1 MNYSLSCQNVL
12 SGNIKIKIRKMFK
25 KVYIKIFKFIS
36 SIGRLILIF
45 FENLGKLS
53 LFFFLCFFWLFKKPF
68 YLKQFF
74 SHIIDIGFYSLPVVG
89 LTTFFSG
96 MVLALQTYSGFDN
109 FNDETTISKIV
120 LTSILR
126 ELGPV
131 LAGLMVCGRV
141 GAKMAAEIA
150 TMRVSNQIDALE
162 TLSTRPIQFLIST
175 RLLASIIAVPFLV
188 LVGNIIG
195 VFGGFIVATF
205 KLDLNPILYM
215 ISTIDNFNSID
226 LIQGLIKALVFGIII
241 SIISCYFG
249 FNASGGAE
257 GVGRATTISVVTAST
272 LILTSTYFITALFI

>member
-1 MNYSLSCQNVL
+1 MKIFNLIGKISLST
-12 SGNIKIKIRKMFK
+12 
-25 KVYIKIFKFIS
+25 
-36 SIGRLILIF
+36 
-45 FENLGKLS
+45 FENLGKVT
-53 LFFFLCFFWLFKKPF
+53 LFFIMSFFWLFKKPF
-68 YLKQFF
+68 YYKQFL
-74 SHIIDIGFYSLPVVG
+74 SQLLDIAFYSLPVVG

-96 MVLALQTYSGFDN
+96 MVLALQTFSGFDN
-109 FNDETTISKIV
+109 FNDENTISKIV

-162 TLSTRPIQFLIST
+162 TLSTRPMQFLIST

-188 LVGNIIG
+188 LIGNIIG
-195 VFGGFIVATF
+195 IFGGFVVATF

>member
-1 MNYSLSCQNVL
+1 MINIINLVGKLSLNV
-12 SGNIKIKIRKMFK
+12 
-25 KVYIKIFKFIS
+25 
-36 SIGRLILIF
+36 
-45 FENLGKLS
+45 FENLGKIT
-53 LFFFLCFFWLFKKPF
+53 LFFLMSFYWLFKKPF
-68 YLKQFF
+68 YFKQFL
-74 SHIIDIGFYSLPVVG
+74 SQILDIAFYSLPVVG

-96 MVLALQTYSGFDN
+96 MVLALQTFSGFDN
-109 FNDETTISKIV
+109 FNDESTISKIV

-162 TLSTRPIQFLIST
+162 TLSTRPIQYLIST

-188 LVGNIIG
+188 FIGNIIG
-195 VFGGFIVATF
+195 IFGGFIVSTF

-215 ISTIDNFNSID
+215 ISTIDNFDSID

-241 SIISCYFG
+241 SIVSCYFG

>member
-1 MNYSLSCQNVL
+1 MINIINIVGKLSLNV
-12 SGNIKIKIRKMFK
+12 
-25 KVYIKIFKFIS
+25 
-36 SIGRLILIF
+36 
-45 FENLGKLS
+45 FENLGKIT
-53 LFFFLCFFWLFKKPF
+53 LFFLMSFYWLFKKPF
-68 YLKQFF
+68 YFKQFL
-74 SHIIDIGFYSLPVVG
+74 SQILDIAFYSLPVVG

-96 MVLALQTYSGFDN
+96 MVLALQTFSGFDN
-109 FNDETTISKIV
+109 FNDESTISKIV

-162 TLSTRPIQFLIST
+162 TLSTRPIQYLIST

-188 LVGNIIG
+188 FIGNIIG
-195 VFGGFIVATF
+195 VFGGFIVSTF

-215 ISTIDNFNSID
+215 ISTIDNFDSID

-241 SIISCYFG
+241 SIVSCYFG

>member
-1 MNYSLSCQNVL
+1 
-12 SGNIKIKIRKMFK
+12 
-25 KVYIKIFKFIS
+25 
-36 SIGRLILIF
+36 
-45 FENLGKLS
+45 
-53 LFFFLCFFWLFKKPF
+53 
-68 YLKQFF
+68 
-74 SHIIDIGFYSLPVVG
+74 
-89 LTTFFSG
+89 
-96 MVLALQTYSGFDN
+96 MVLALQTFSGFDN
-109 FNDETTISKIV
+109 FNDESTISKIV

-162 TLSTRPIQFLIST
+162 TLSTRPMQYLIST
-175 RLLASIIAVPFLV
+175 RLLASIVAVPFLV
-188 LVGNIIG
+188 LIGNIIG

-215 ISTIDNFNSID
+215 ISTIDNFSAVD
-226 LIQGLIKALVFGIII
+226 LIQGLIKALVFGIVI
-241 SIISCYFG
+241 SIVSCYFG

>member
-1 MNYSLSCQNVL
+1 MIKVFNLIGKLSLST
-12 SGNIKIKIRKMFK
+12 
-25 KVYIKIFKFIS
+25 
-36 SIGRLILIF
+36 
-45 FENLGKLS
+45 FENLGKIT
-53 LFFFLCFFWLFKKPF
+53 LFFFLIFFWLFKKPF
-68 YLKQFF
+68 YFKQFLSQF
-74 SHIIDIGFYSLPVVG
+74 LDIAFYSLPVVG

-96 MVLALQTYSGFDN
+96 MVLALQTFSGFDN
-109 FNDETTISKIV
+109 FNDESTISKIV

-162 TLSTRPIQFLIST
+162 TLSTRPMQFLIST

>member
-1 MNYSLSCQNVL
+1 MIKTFNLIGKISLST
-12 SGNIKIKIRKMFK
+12 
-25 KVYIKIFKFIS
+25 
-36 SIGRLILIF
+36 
-45 FENLGKLS
+45 FENLGKIM
-53 LFFFLCFFWLFKKPF
+53 LFFLMSFFWLFKRPF
-68 YLKQFF
+68 YFKQFLSQF
-74 SHIIDIGFYSLPVVG
+74 LDIAFYSLPVVG

-96 MVLALQTYSGFDN
+96 MVLALQTFSGFDN
-109 FNDETTISKIV
+109 FNDESTISKIV

-162 TLSTRPIQFLIST
+162 TLSTRPMQFLIST
-175 RLLASIIAVPFLV
+175 RLLASILAVPFLV

-205 KLDLNPILYM
+205 KLDFNPILYM
-215 ISTIDNFNSID
+215 ISTIDNFYLID

>member
-1 MNYSLSCQNVL
+1 MIKVFNLIGKLSLST
-12 SGNIKIKIRKMFK
+12 
-25 KVYIKIFKFIS
+25 
-36 SIGRLILIF
+36 
-45 FENLGKLS
+45 FENLGKIT
-53 LFFFLCFFWLFKKPF
+53 LFFLMSFFWLFKKPF
-68 YLKQFF
+68 YFKQFLSQF
-74 SHIIDIGFYSLPVVG
+74 LDIAFYSLPVVG

-96 MVLALQTYSGFDN
+96 MVLALQTFSGFDN
-109 FNDETTISKIV
+109 FNDESTISKIV

-162 TLSTRPIQFLIST
+162 TLSTRPMQFLIST

-205 KLDLNPILYM
+205 KLDLNPFLYM

-226 LIQGLIKALVFGIII
+226 LIQGLIKALVFGVII

>member
-1 MNYSLSCQNVL
+1 MIKTFNLIGKISLST
-12 SGNIKIKIRKMFK
+12 
-25 KVYIKIFKFIS
+25 
-36 SIGRLILIF
+36 
-45 FENLGKLS
+45 FENLGKIM
-53 LFFFLCFFWLFKKPF
+53 LFFLMSFFWLFKKPF
-68 YLKQFF
+68 YIKQFLF
-74 SHIIDIGFYSLPVVG
+74 QLLDIAFYSLPVVG

-96 MVLALQTYSGFDN
+96 MVLALQTFSGFDN
-109 FNDETTISKIV
+109 FNDESTISKIV

-131 LAGLMVCGRV
+131 LAGLMVCVRV

-162 TLSTRPIQFLIST
+162 TLSTRPMQFLIST

-195 VFGGFIVATF
+195 VFGGFVVATF

>member
-1 MNYSLSCQNVL
+1 MIKVFNLIGKLSLST
-12 SGNIKIKIRKMFK
+12 
-25 KVYIKIFKFIS
+25 
-36 SIGRLILIF
+36 
-45 FENLGKLS
+45 FENLGKIT
-53 LFFFLCFFWLFKKPF
+53 LFFFMCFFWLFKKPF
-68 YLKQFF
+68 YFKQFLSQF
-74 SHIIDIGFYSLPVVG
+74 LDIAFYSLPVVG

-96 MVLALQTYSGFDN
+96 MVLALQTFSGFDN
-109 FNDETTISKIV
+109 FNDENTISKIV

-162 TLSTRPIQFLIST
+162 TLSTRPMQFLIST

>member
-1 MNYSLSCQNVL
+1 M
-12 SGNIKIKIRKMFK
+12 IKVFN
-25 KVYIKIFKFIS
+25 
-36 SIGRLILIF
+36 LI
-45 FENLGKLS
+45 GKLS
-53 LFFFLCFFWLFKKPF
+53 LSTFESLGKITLFFFVSFCWLFKKPF
-68 YLKQFF
+68 YFKQFLSQF
-74 SHIIDIGFYSLPVVG
+74 LDIAFYSLPVVG

-96 MVLALQTYSGFDN
+96 MVLALQTFSGFDN
-109 FNDETTISKIV
+109 FNDESTISKIV

-162 TLSTRPIQFLIST
+162 TLSTRPMQFLIST

-226 LIQGLIKALVFGIII
+226 LMQGLIKALVFGIII
-241 SIISCYFG
+241 SIVSCYFG

-272 LILTSTYFITALFI
+272 MILTSTYFITALFI

>member
-1 MNYSLSCQNVL
+1 MIRIFNLI
-12 SGNIKIKIRKMFK
+12 GKITI
-25 KVYIKIFKFIS
+25 IT
-36 SIGRLILIF
+36 
-45 FENLGKLS
+45 FENLGKIL
-53 LFFFLCFFWLFKKPF
+53 LFFFMSFFWLFKKPF
-68 YLKQFF
+68 YSKQFLSQF
-74 SHIIDIGFYSLPVVG
+74 LDIAFYSLPVVG

-96 MVLALQTYSGFDN
+96 MVLALQTFSGFDN
-109 FNDETTISKIV
+109 FNDESTISKIV

-162 TLSTRPIQFLIST
+162 TLSTRPMQFLIST

>member
-1 MNYSLSCQNVL
+1 MINIINLVGKLSLNV
-12 SGNIKIKIRKMFK
+12 
-25 KVYIKIFKFIS
+25 
-36 SIGRLILIF
+36 
-45 FENLGKLS
+45 FENLGKIT
-53 LFFFLCFFWLFKKPF
+53 LFFLMSFYWLFKKPF
-68 YLKQFF
+68 YFKQFL
-74 SHIIDIGFYSLPVVG
+74 SQILDIAFYSLPVVG

-96 MVLALQTYSGFDN
+96 MVLALQTFSGFDN
-109 FNDETTISKIV
+109 FNDESTISKIV

-141 GAKMAAEIA
+141 GAKMAAKIA

-162 TLSTRPIQFLIST
+162 TLSTRPIQYLIST

-188 LVGNIIG
+188 FIGNIIG
-195 VFGGFIVATF
+195 VLGGFIVSTF

-215 ISTIDNFNSID
+215 ISTIDNFDSID

-241 SIISCYFG
+241 SIVSCYFG

>member
-1 MNYSLSCQNVL
+1 MIKVFYLIGKLVL
-12 SGNIKIKIRKMFK
+12 STI
-25 KVYIKIFKFIS
+25 
-36 SIGRLILIF
+36 
-45 FENLGKLS
+45 ENLGKIT
-53 LFFFLCFFWLFKKPF
+53 LFFSMSFFWLFKKPF
-68 YLKQFF
+68 YFKQFLSQF
-74 SHIIDIGFYSLPVVG
+74 LDIAFYSLPVVG

-96 MVLALQTYSGFDN
+96 MVLALQTFSGFDN
-109 FNDETTISKIV
+109 FNDESTISKIV

-162 TLSTRPIQFLIST
+162 TLSTRPMQFLIST

-188 LVGNIIG
+188 LIGNIIG

-215 ISTIDNFNSID
+215 ISTIDNSNSLD

-257 GVGRATTISVVTAST
+257 GVGRATTVSVVTAST
-272 LILTSTYFITALFI
+272 MILTSTYFITALFI

>member
-1 MNYSLSCQNVL
+1 MVKIFNSIGKISLS
-12 SGNIKIKIRKMFK
+12 I
-25 KVYIKIFKFIS
+25 
-36 SIGRLILIF
+36 
-45 FENLGKLS
+45 FENLGKIT
-53 LFFFLCFFWLFKKPF
+53 LFFFMSFFWLFKKPF
-68 YLKQFF
+68 YFKQFLSQF
-74 SHIIDIGFYSLPVVG
+74 LDIAFYSLPVVG

-96 MVLALQTYSGFDN
+96 MVLALQTFSGFDN
-109 FNDETTISKIV
+109 FNDESTISKIV
-120 LTSILR
+120 LSSILR

-162 TLSTRPIQFLIST
+162 TLSTRPMQFLIST

>member
-1 MNYSLSCQNVL
+1 MIRILNLIGKLSLS
-12 SGNIKIKIRKMFK
+12 I
-25 KVYIKIFKFIS
+25 
-36 SIGRLILIF
+36 
-45 FENLGKLS
+45 FENLGKIT
-53 LFFFLCFFWLFKKPF
+53 LFFFMSFFWLFKKPF
-68 YLKQFF
+68 FFKQFLTQF
-74 SHIIDIGFYSLPVVG
+74 LDIAFYSLPVVG

-96 MVLALQTYSGFDN
+96 MVLALQTFSGFDN
-109 FNDETTISKIV
+109 FNDESTISKIV

-162 TLSTRPIQFLIST
+162 TLSTRPMQFLIST

-188 LVGNIIG
+188 LIGNIIG
-195 VFGGFIVATF
+195 VFGGFVVATF
-205 KLDLNPILYM
+205 KLDLNPYLYM
-215 ISTIDNFNSID
+215 ISTINNFHSID
-226 LIQGLIKALVFGIII
+226 LLQGLIKALIFGIII

>member
-1 MNYSLSCQNVL
+1 M
-12 SGNIKIKIRKMFK
+12 IKIVNLIGKI
-25 KVYIKIFKFIS
+25 S
-36 SIGRLILIF
+36 LNT
-45 FENLGKLS
+45 FENLGKIT
-53 LFFFLCFFWLFKKPF
+53 LFFFMSFFWLFKTPF
-68 YLKQFF
+68 YFKQFLSQF
-74 SHIIDIGFYSLPVVG
+74 LDIAFYSLPVVG

-96 MVLALQTYSGFDN
+96 MVLALQTFSGFDN

-162 TLSTRPIQFLIST
+162 TLSTRPMQFLIST

-188 LVGNIIG
+188 LVGNVIG

-215 ISTIDNFNSID
+215 ISTMDNFNSID

>member
-1 MNYSLSCQNVL
+1 MINIINLVGKLSL
-12 SGNIKIKIRKMFK
+12 NI
-25 KVYIKIFKFIS
+25 
-36 SIGRLILIF
+36 
-45 FENLGKLS
+45 FENLGKIT
-53 LFFFLCFFWLFKKPF
+53 LFFFISFYWLFKKPF
-68 YLKQFF
+68 YFKQFL
-74 SHIIDIGFYSLPVVG
+74 SQIVDIAFYSLPVVG

-96 MVLALQTYSGFDN
+96 MVLALQTFSGFDN
-109 FNDETTISKIV
+109 FNDESTISKIV

-162 TLSTRPIQFLIST
+162 TLSTRPIQYLIST

-188 LVGNIIG
+188 FIGNIIG
-195 VFGGFIVATF
+195 VFGGFIVSTF
-205 KLDLNPILYM
+205 KLDLNPFLYM
-215 ISTIDNFNSID
+215 ISTIDNFDLID
-226 LIQGLIKALVFGIII
+226 LIQGLIKALVFGVII
-241 SIISCYFG
+241 SIVSCYFG

>member
-1 MNYSLSCQNVL
+1 
-12 SGNIKIKIRKMFK
+12 
-25 KVYIKIFKFIS
+25 
-36 SIGRLILIF
+36 
-45 FENLGKLS
+45 
-53 LFFFLCFFWLFKKPF
+53 
-68 YLKQFF
+68 
-74 SHIIDIGFYSLPVVG
+74 
-89 LTTFFSG
+89 
-96 MVLALQTYSGFDN
+96 MVLALQTFSGFDN
-109 FNDETTISKIV
+109 FNDESTISKIV

-162 TLSTRPIQFLIST
+162 TLSTRPMQFLIST

-188 LVGNIIG
+188 LIGNIIG
-195 VFGGFIVATF
+195 VFGGFVVATF
-205 KLDLNPILYM
+205 KLDLNPVLYM
-215 ISTIDNFNSID
+215 ISTIDNFDTFD

-241 SIISCYFG
+241 SVISCYFG

-272 LILTSTYFITALFI
+272 LILTSTYFITSLFI

>member
-1 MNYSLSCQNVL
+1 MINTINFIGKISLNTFQS
-12 SGNIKIKIRKMFK
+12 
-25 KVYIKIFKFIS
+25 
-36 SIGRLILIF
+36 
-45 FENLGKLS
+45 LGKVI
-53 LFFFLCFFWLFKKPF
+53 LFSFMSFYWLFKKPF
-68 YLKQFF
+68 YYKQFL
-74 SHIIDIGFYSLPVVG
+74 SQILDIAFYSLPVVG

-96 MVLALQTYSGFDN
+96 MVLALQTFSGFDN
-109 FNDETTISKIV
+109 FNDENTISKIV

-162 TLSTRPIQFLIST
+162 TLSTRPMQYIIST
-175 RLLASIIAVPFLV
+175 RLLASIVAVPFLV
-188 LVGNIIG
+188 LIGNIIG

-215 ISTIDNFNSID
+215 ISTIDNFSTID

-241 SIISCYFG
+241 SIVSCYFG

-272 LILTSTYFITALFI
+272 LILTSTYSLRHYSFSYYDNKKFNYRKKFISFFWKK

>member
-1 MNYSLSCQNVL
+1 MLKIINLLGKVSLSTIE
-12 SGNIKIKIRKMFK
+12 NIGKLTLF
-25 KVYIKIFKFIS
+25 IFKS
-36 SIGRLILIF
+36 
-45 FENLGKLS
+45 
-53 LFFFLCFFWLFKKPF
+53 FFWLFKTPF
-68 YLKQFF
+68 YSKQFLF
-74 SHIIDIGFYSLPVVG
+74 QLLDVAFYSLPVVG

-96 MVLALQTYSGFDN
+96 MVLALQTFSGFDN
-109 FNDETTISKIV
+109 FNDESTISKIV

-150 TMRVSNQIDALE
+150 TMRVSNQIDALQ

-188 LVGNIIG
+188 LIGNIIG
-195 VFGGFIVATF
+195 VFGGFVVATF

-215 ISTIDNFNSID
+215 MSTIDNFNLID
-226 LIQGLIKALVFGIII
+226 LIQGLVKALVFGIII
-241 SIISCYFG
+241 AIISCYFG
-249 FNASGGAE
+249 YNASGGAE